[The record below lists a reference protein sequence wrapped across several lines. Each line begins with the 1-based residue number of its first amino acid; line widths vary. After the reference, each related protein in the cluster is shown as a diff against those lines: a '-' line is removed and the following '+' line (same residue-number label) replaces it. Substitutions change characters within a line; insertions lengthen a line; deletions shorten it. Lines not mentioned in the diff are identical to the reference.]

1 VERADSSLPRVAVFV
16 TFHWSADRL
25 RYIGRTLAA
34 LRQAPDAVTDIFIYI
49 NDVGDEVITQ
59 IRRSL
64 AEAGVEG
71 SCEIRCCRDLLHPF
85 LLTWAHKDEMRRMVE
100 TGEGGYT
107 HFLYVEDDEEITAT
121 QLAYL
126 LDYGALL
133 KPLGLLPGVYRTE
146 MLERT
151 GQLIATD
158 QPRRTVL
165 AGLPFVKA
173 GGLVFTEIEM
183 PYCGLFF
190 LDRDQAREYVAS
202 HSFDVFE
209 STLVS
214 RWGSRERATQGLTFE
229 NPPCPFGCRVV
240 FPLDPATLQPVEQAC
255 VRHLPDNYV
264 NDPDRPAESTVP
276 IDDLTVGRLSP
287 PGRIA
292 GVLRHAKNRIAGRYR
307 IVRKMLKVM
316 LFPARKDLKI

>member
-1 VERADSSLPRVAVFV
+1 MEQVADLPRIAVFV
-16 TFHWSADRL
+16 TFHYVRQRL
-25 RYIGRTLAA
+25 VYLGKTIDA
-34 LRQAPDAVTDIFIYI
+34 LFEAKNAEKTVFIYV
-49 NDVGDEVITQ
+49 NDVGEAEIAEIRKALAEQGVTDGFE
-59 IRRSL
+59 IRR
-64 AEAGVEG
+64 
-71 SCEIRCCRDLLHPF
+71 CRDLLHPF
-85 LLTWAHKDEMRRMVE
+85 LLTWAHKDDMRRLVE

-107 HFLYVEDDEEITAT
+107 HFLYVEDDEEITET

-126 LDYGALL
+126 LEYGALL

-146 MLERT
+146 RLHRT

-165 AGLPFVKA
+165 AGLPFVEA
-173 GGLVFTEIEM
+173 GGLVFTEIEL
-183 PYCGLFF
+183 PYCGMFF

-202 HSFDVFE
+202 HSFHLFE

-229 NPPCPFGCRVV
+229 NPPCPFAQRVV
-240 FPLDPATLQPVEQAC
+240 FPLDPATLQPVAKAC
-255 VRHLPDNYV
+255 IRHLPDNYV

-276 IDDLTVGRLSP
+276 IDDLTVGHLSP

-292 GVLRHAKNRIAGRYR
+292 GLLRHAKNRLAFRYR
-307 IVRKMLKVM
+307 IVRKTLKAK
-316 LFPARKDLKI
+316 LFPSRKNLKI